1 MAGRQEKGDERIG
14 NTVEPFD
21 EPAGHF
27 RRNPQGRGA
36 FGRPVRRRSRPYSP
50 VRPSIG
56 SCRTGQNRQRR
67 GHGIIV
73 DWS

>member
-27 RRNPQGRGA
+27 RRNPEG
-36 FGRPVRRRSRPYSP
+36 
-50 VRPSIG
+50 
-56 SCRTGQNRQRR
+56 R